1 MNGVEPLVPFHSISD
16 FKPLEE
22 LFVGNLCGFCYSQ
35 SLTQFLKFIVRDNT
49 HKRVQNTAEVGL
61 VNQTVVVV
69 IKLIKCCTQILKQ
82 RKMYRSNESFCE
94 HFLTI
99 LNFFYILHDYTNTS
113 LRKRDNNYAKR
124 KYHLYIKIHV
134 CMGMNHINQ
143 NAYTAWFI
151 IWLIKVEV
159 FQHKY

>member
-1 MNGVEPLVPFHSISD
+1 MNRVEPLVPFHSISD

-69 IKLIKCCTQILKQ
+69 IKLIKCCTQILKH
-82 RKMYRSNESFCE
+82 RKMYRSDESFCG

-99 LNFFYILHDYTNTS
+99 LKFFTFYMIIHIHLWGKGTIIMQKENIIYITKYMYVWEWTILTKMHILHG
-113 LRKRDNNYAKR
+113 L
-124 KYHLYIKIHV
+124 
-134 CMGMNHINQ
+134 
-143 NAYTAWFI
+143 
-151 IWLIKVEV
+151 
-159 FQHKY
+159 

>member
-1 MNGVEPLVPFHSISD
+1 MNRVEPLVPFHCISD

-61 VNQTVVVV
+61 VNQTIVVI

-82 RKMYRSNESFCE
+82 RKMYRSDESFCG
-94 HFLTI
+94 HFSTI
-99 LNFFYILHDYTNTS
+99 LIFFTFYMIIHIHLWGKGTIIMQKENIIYISKYMYVWEWTILTKMHILHG
-113 LRKRDNNYAKR
+113 L
-124 KYHLYIKIHV
+124 
-134 CMGMNHINQ
+134 
-143 NAYTAWFI
+143 
-151 IWLIKVEV
+151 
-159 FQHKY
+159 